1 MGDHEH
7 SSDGAETI
15 TALLNEVSL
24 GNQTAESQL
33 ISVVYDELRRVAA
46 RHMMHERYNH
56 TLQPTALVNEVYLRL
71 LRQQNIKWQNRAHFF
86 GIAAQLMRRVLIE
99 YARTRTAGKRGGV
112 QRRVALEEH
121 TVVLENKPTDLA
133 DLDEALTRL
142 EQIDPRQTR
151 IVELRF
157 FGGLSV
163 EEIATVLHISP
174 RSVRRDWSSARA
186 WLYGQMSKG

>member
-1 MGDHEH
+1 
-7 SSDGAETI
+7 
-15 TALLNEVSL
+15 
-24 GNQTAESQL
+24 
-33 ISVVYDELRRVAA
+33 
-46 RHMMHERYNH
+46 MMHERYNH

-163 EEIATVLHISP
+163 EEIATVLHIST
-174 RSVRRDWSSARA
+174 RSVRRDLSSARA

>member
-24 GNQTAESQL
+24 GDRTAESQL

-121 TVVLENKPTDLA
+121 TVVLENKPTYLA